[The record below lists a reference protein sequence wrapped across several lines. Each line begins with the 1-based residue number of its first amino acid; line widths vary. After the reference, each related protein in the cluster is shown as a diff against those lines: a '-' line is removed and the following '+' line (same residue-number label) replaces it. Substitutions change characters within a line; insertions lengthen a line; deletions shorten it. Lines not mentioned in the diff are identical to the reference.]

1 MQLTAEQK
9 KKVLRERAR
18 ALAQRVEKESE
29 EGFLAV
35 LEFRLA
41 HESYAFELRHI
52 RQVLPLRDLTPLPGV
67 PPFILGVIHLRGEV
81 LSVMDLKR
89 FFELP
94 LKGLTDLNRVIIL
107 ESRTMAFG
115 VLADVI
121 VGVRRFLPGLIQPAL
136 PTVTGI
142 RADYLKGVSGDG
154 VIILDAER
162 VLADEKNL
170 VQ

>member
-1 MQLTAEQK
+1 MELSDEQK

-18 ALAQRVEKESE
+18 ALAQRVTKESE
-29 EGFLAV
+29 EGFLEV

-41 HESYAFELRHI
+41 HESYALELRHI
-52 RQVLPLRDLTPLPGV
+52 REVLPLRELTPLPGL

-94 LKGLTDLNRVIIL
+94 FKGLTDLNRVIIL
-107 ESRTMAFG
+107 ESRTMTFG

-121 VGVRRFLPGLIQPAL
+121 VGVRRLPHGLIQPTL
-136 PTVTGI
+136 PTLTGI
-142 RADYLKGVSGDG
+142 RADYLKGVSEDG
-154 VIILDAER
+154 VIILNAER
-162 VLADEKNL
+162 ILADAKNL